1 MLWKGSVVI
10 LELVFSDSLEYV
22 SEAWQIL
29 YDNRKLFV
37 TERAI
42 LQYFGLIKNNMVMIE
57 NQKHMDTPREKKLF
71 YQIFH
76 KLLCIDQMIQGQ
88 VPTVKCTGEDK
99 DFIMKV
105 RRGPLEGEL
114 HRDKLYQ
121 LVKEKYNA

>member
-1 MLWKGSVVI
+1 MG
-10 LELVFSDSLEYV
+10 
-22 SEAWQIL
+22 
-29 YDNRKLFV
+29 
-37 TERAI
+37 
-42 LQYFGLIKNNMVMIE
+42 
-57 NQKHMDTPREKKLF
+57 DTPREKKLF

-121 LVKEKYNA
+121 LVKEKYNAAKVRLAQRKTRLPENISYDFLLDWMLRVRGLK